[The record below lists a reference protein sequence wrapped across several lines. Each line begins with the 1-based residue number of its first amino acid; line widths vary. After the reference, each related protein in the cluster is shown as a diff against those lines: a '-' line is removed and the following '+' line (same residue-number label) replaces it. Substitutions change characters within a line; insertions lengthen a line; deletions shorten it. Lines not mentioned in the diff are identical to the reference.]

1 MSSRQNLLYFGCK
14 IPVSDYD
21 DDGDMIEIMV
31 IMMTMVILMTMS
43 MKMVIKAMT
52 MMMMMM
58 MMMNDN
64 DGVYF
69 PASKAVC
76 GPLMSA
82 ERKSIIK
89 SGLDSVRLCLFS
101 FLGYSPPA

>member
-1 MSSRQNLLYFGCK
+1 
-14 IPVSDYD
+14 
-21 DDGDMIEIMV
+21 
-31 IMMTMVILMTMS
+31 MMTMVILMTMS

-52 MMMMMM
+52 MMTMMM

-89 SGLDSVRLCLFS
+89 SGLGSVRLRLFS
-101 FLGYSPPA
+101 FLG

>member
-1 MSSRQNLLYFGCK
+1 
-14 IPVSDYD
+14 
-21 DDGDMIEIMV
+21 
-31 IMMTMVILMTMS
+31 MMTMVILMTMS

-52 MMMMMM
+52 TMMTM

-89 SGLDSVRLCLFS
+89 SGLGSVRLRLFS
-101 FLGYSPPA
+101 FLG